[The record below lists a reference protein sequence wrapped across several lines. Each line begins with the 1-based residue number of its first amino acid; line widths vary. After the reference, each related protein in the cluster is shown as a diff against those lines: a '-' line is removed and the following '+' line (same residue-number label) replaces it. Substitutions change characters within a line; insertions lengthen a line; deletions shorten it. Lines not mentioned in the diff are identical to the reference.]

1 MIRALNIFAIIL
13 FFPLLLLQSTL
24 VPLISIVGVIPDLI
38 LILLVYFT
46 LRMGQIHGTVLG
58 FIYGFLLDMITGNI
72 LGSAMIAKTLSGFVT
87 GYFYNENKLDIYFKS
102 VVFSLI
108 VLLSATIDS
117 FIFSFFSSVELE
129 KSILLRFFEQ
139 GMFPGIYTAVI
150 SLILVM
156 FHPRRNPF

>member
-1 MIRALNIFAIIL
+1 MRVLYIFAIIL
-13 FFPLLLLQSTL
+13 FFPLLILQSTI

-46 LRMGQIHGTVLG
+46 LRLGQINGTILG
-58 FIYGFLLDMITGNI
+58 FVYGLLLDMITGNI
-72 LGSAMIAKTLSGFVT
+72 FGSAMIAKTISGFVA

-102 VVFSLI
+102 VAFSLI

-129 KSILLRFFEQ
+129 KSILLRFLQQ

-150 SLILVM
+150 SLVLVM

>member
-1 MIRALNIFAIIL
+1 LIRALYIFAIIL

-58 FIYGFLLDMITGNI
+58 FVYGFLLDMITGNI

>member
-1 MIRALNIFAIIL
+1 MRGLYIFGIIL
-13 FFPLLLLQSTL
+13 FFPLLIIQSNIIPLL
-24 VPLISIVGVIPDLI
+24 SIYGVIPDLI

-46 LRMGQIHGTVLG
+46 LRLGQMHGTILG
-58 FIYGFLLDMITGNI
+58 FIYGFFLDLITGNI
-72 LGSAMIAKTLSGFVT
+72 FGSAMIAKTLSGFVA
-87 GYFYNENKLDIYFKS
+87 GYFYNENKLDVYFKS
-102 VVFSLI
+102 FIFSLI

-139 GMFPGIYTAVI
+139 GIFPGIYTAVV
-150 SLILVM
+150 STILVM

>member
-1 MIRALNIFAIIL
+1 MRTLYVFAIVI

-24 VPLISIVGVIPDLI
+24 IPLISIAGVIPDII

-46 LRMGQIHGTVLG
+46 LRTGQIHGTVLG

-72 LGSAMIAKTLSGFVT
+72 FGSAMISKTISGFIT

-108 VLLSATIDS
+108 VLLSSTIDS

-150 SLILVM
+150 SLVLVM
-156 FHPRRNPF
+156 FHPRRTPF

>member
-1 MIRALNIFAIIL
+1 MRVLYIVAILL
-13 FFPLLLLQSTL
+13 FFPLLLLQSTV
-24 VPLISIVGVIPDLI
+24 VPFISILGIIPDLI

-46 LRMGQIHGTVLG
+46 LRLGQMHGTILG
-58 FIYGFLLDMITGNI
+58 FVFGFFLDIITGNI
-72 LGSAMIAKTLSGFVT
+72 FGSAMIAKTISGFVA

-108 VLLSATIDS
+108 ILLAATIDS

-129 KSILLRFFEQ
+129 KSILLRFFQQ

-150 SLILVM
+150 SLLLVM

>member
-1 MIRALNIFAIIL
+1 MRVLYIVAILL
-13 FFPLLLLQSTL
+13 FFPLLLLQSTV
-24 VPLISIVGVIPDLI
+24 VPLISIVGIIPDLI

-46 LRMGQIHGTVLG
+46 LRLGQMHGTILG
-58 FIYGFLLDMITGNI
+58 FVFGFFLDIITGNI
-72 LGSAMIAKTLSGFVT
+72 FGSAMIAKTVSGFVA

-108 VLLSATIDS
+108 ILLSATIDS

-129 KSILLRFFEQ
+129 KSILLRFFQQ

-150 SLILVM
+150 SLVLVM

>member
-1 MIRALNIFAIIL
+1 MIRALYIFAVIL

-46 LRMGQIHGTVLG
+46 LRMGQIHGTILG

-72 LGSAMIAKTLSGFVT
+72 LGSAMIAKTISGFAA

-102 VVFSLI
+102 TVFSLI

-129 KSILLRFFEQ
+129 KSIFLRFFEQ

>member
-1 MIRALNIFAIIL
+1 MMRALYIFAIIL

-24 VPLISIVGVIPDLI
+24 IPLISIVGVIPDLI

-72 LGSAMIAKTLSGFVT
+72 FGSAMIAKTISGFVT

-102 VVFSLI
+102 AAFSLI
-108 VLLSATIDS
+108 VLLSSTIDS

>member
-1 MIRALNIFAIIL
+1 MRVLYIFAIIL
-13 FFPLLLLQSTL
+13 FFPLLILQSTI

-46 LRMGQIHGTVLG
+46 LRLGQIHGTILG

-72 LGSAMIAKTLSGFVT
+72 FGSAMIAKTMSGFVA

-102 VVFSLI
+102 VAFSLI

-129 KSILLRFFEQ
+129 KSILLRFLQQ
-139 GMFPGIYTAVI
+139 GMFPGIYTAII
-150 SLILVM
+150 SLVLVM